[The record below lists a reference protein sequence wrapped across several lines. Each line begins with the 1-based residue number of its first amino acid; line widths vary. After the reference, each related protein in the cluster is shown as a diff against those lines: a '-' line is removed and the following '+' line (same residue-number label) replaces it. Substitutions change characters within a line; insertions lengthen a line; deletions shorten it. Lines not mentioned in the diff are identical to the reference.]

1 MRKLCK
7 VFAVMTLATVLLA
20 ACGKAPAEE
29 KPTGTPEVTA
39 TVAPSEEGLP
49 TSAPT
54 ATPEPTATPAPTATP
69 TPAPTPTPIVV
80 VDTKPTYDFN
90 DLVYQGSYGTVYEV
104 QSDGSIELQFEGQ
117 YQEIKLSLPEEIDM
131 AHCHEVTVKA
141 QSAFAPLSVKIYD
154 ASGNQIFVEYN
165 CKSDTVTDFV
175 LTPDI
180 TEKATGIGLMALDKV
195 DDFSQ
200 YKATVYSVT
209 FGMDEGYGVERI
221 VEAEAPLVPETENGA
236 TLLNTYG
243 KTFGYIGTCI
253 NPAQL
258 RDKKTLEKVKAQY
271 NSITLENDMKP
282 DHILNSWSPNFI
294 SIDAAKALGYVI
306 PENYTESKV
315 PKLNLSTTDTVLKI
329 CAENGLGLRGH
340 TLVWHAQTPK
350 WFFKVDYQEN
360 GDWVTPEV
368 MDARLEFYIR
378 SVMGHIYDNENG
390 HVVYSW
396 DVVNEYVHATDSGW
410 EAVYGNEGLTPSF
423 VKLAYEIADDVLKQY
438 GIREEVSLIFN
449 DFNTYIDYA
458 KIKEV
463 MKFINSEEKICD
475 GVGMQAHLSTGNPTE
490 IKFVTTVKE
499 FLKEGYEV
507 QITELDIGNNG
518 EGTQAMYVYDLMK
531 RLLKIKKEGGA
542 ITGLTYWGVGDNVS
556 WRPGE
561 NALLFTTID
570 KPKKGY
576 FEVLRA
582 YTDAGFTVGE

>member
-7 VFAVMTLATVLLA
+7 VFAVMTLATALLA

-39 TVAPSEEGLP
+39 TTAPSEEGLP
-49 TSAPT
+49 TAAPT
-54 ATPEPTATPAPTATP
+54 ETPEPTATPAPTATP
-69 TPAPTPTPIVV
+69 KPTPKPTPIVV
-80 VDTKPTYDFN
+80 VEQKPVYDFN

-117 YQEIKLSLPEEIDM
+117 YQEIKLTIPEEIDM

-141 QSAFAPLSVKIYD
+141 KSAFAPLSFKLYD
-154 ASGNQIFVEYN
+154 ASGNQIFVEYS
-165 CKSDTVTDFV
+165 CKSDDTATDFV

-180 TEKATGIGLMALDKV
+180 TEKATGIGLMALDQV

-200 YKATVYSVT
+200 YKVTVYSVT
-209 FGMDEGYGVERI
+209 FAMDEGYAVERI
-221 VEAEAPLVPETENGA
+221 EVAEAPLVPETENGA

-271 NSITLENDMKP
+271 NSVTLENDMKP
-282 DHILNSWSPNFI
+282 DHILGGTAKLI
-294 SIDAAKALGYVI
+294 SLDEAKELGYVI
-306 PENYTESKV
+306 PENYTESTI
-315 PKLNLSTTDTVLKI
+315 PKLNLASTDTVMKI

-340 TLVWHAQTPK
+340 TLVWHSQTPT
-350 WFFKVDYQEN
+350 WFFREGYQAD
-360 GDWVTPEV
+360 GAWVTPEV

-378 SVMGHIYDNENG
+378 SVMGHVYDNENG

-410 EAVYGNEGLTPSF
+410 EAVYGNEGLAPGF
-423 VKLAYEIADDVLKQY
+423 VKKSYELADDVLKQY
-438 GIREEVSLIFN
+438 GIRDQVTLIFN

-458 KIKEV
+458 KIIEV
-463 MKFINSEEKICD
+463 MKFINSEEKLCD
-475 GVGMQAHLSTGNPTE
+475 GVGMQAHLSTSSPTE
-490 IKFVTTVKE
+490 IKFATTVKE
-499 FLKEGYEV
+499 FLSEGFEV

-518 EGTQAMYVYDLMK
+518 EGTQAMYAYDLMK
-531 RLLKIKKEGGA
+531 RLLKIKSEGGA
-542 ITGLTYWGVGDNVS
+542 ITGITWWGVADNVS

-561 NALLFTTID
+561 NALMFTNID
-570 KPKKGY
+570 TPKKTY
-576 FEVLRA
+576 FQVLKA